1 MIPPFTSLQSR
12 LKMQHLRL
20 LLAIEERG
28 SLRQAAEALSLTQP
42 AVTKMLQDMEALLG
56 VTLFER
62 HLRGLRPTR
71 FGTAATRYAT
81 LVFSDMA
88 NLRDELASLET
99 GKMGKVRVGAVMA
112 PTPVLMAEVIRRLKR
127 DHPRLNIAVQVDT
140 SDVLVP
146 LLDRD
151 QLDLV
156 LGRVPEGWDASHLEF
171 EQLGD
176 ERLAIVVG
184 CDHPLVDQA
193 APSFGE
199 LATFPWILQPRP
211 SPMRALIDRSFEDAG
226 VTPPQSTIETAAIL
240 MTTSLLPGSDLIA
253 VVPMAVADFH
263 ARMGLL
269 SILPV
274 PLPRKLGPYGI
285 VTRLARPPTAS
296 TSLLIDVLREVAA
309 KYRD

>member
-1 MIPPFTSLQSR
+1 MIPPVASLQSR

-20 LLAIEERG
+20 LMAIEERA
-28 SLRQAAEALSLTQP
+28 SLRQAAQALSLTQP

-71 FGTAATRYAT
+71 FGTAVTRYAT

-88 NLRDELASLET
+88 NLREELTALET
-99 GKMGKVRVGAVMA
+99 GSVGKVRVGAVMA
-112 PTPVLMAEVIRRLKR
+112 PTPVLMAEVIRRLR
-127 DHPRLNIAVQVDT
+127 REHPRLNMTVQVDT

-146 LLDRD
+146 LLERD

-156 LGRVPEGWDASHLEF
+156 LGRVPEGWEAGHLTF
-171 EQLGD
+171 EKLGD

-184 CDHPLVDQA
+184 CGHPLA
-193 APSFGE
+193 GRPAPGFGE
-199 LATFPWILQPRP
+199 LATWPWILQPRP

-226 VTPPQSTIETAAIL
+226 VAPPQSTVETAAIL

-253 VVPMAVADFH
+253 VVPMEVADFH
-263 ARMGLL
+263 ARIGLL
-269 SILPV
+269 HILPV
-274 PLPRKLGPYGI
+274 RVPRKLDPYGI
-285 VTRLARPPTAS
+285 VRRSERPPS
-296 TSLLIDVLREVAA
+296 TSTTLLIDMLRTVVSEGI
-309 KYRD
+309 

>member
-1 MIPPFTSLQSR
+1 MIPPVASLQSR

-20 LLAIEERG
+20 LMAIEERG
-28 SLRQAAEALSLTQP
+28 SLRQAAQALSLTQP

-71 FGTAATRYAT
+71 FGTAVTRYAT

-88 NLRDELASLET
+88 NLREELTALET
-99 GKMGKVRVGAVMA
+99 GSVGKVRVGAVMA
-112 PTPVLMAEVIRRLKR
+112 PTPVLMAEVIRRLR
-127 DHPRLNIAVQVDT
+127 REHPRLNMTVQVDT

-146 LLDRD
+146 LLERD

-156 LGRVPEGWDASHLEF
+156 LGRVPEGWEAGHLTF
-171 EQLGD
+171 EKLGD

-184 CDHPLVDQA
+184 CGHPLA
-193 APSFGE
+193 GRPAPGFGE
-199 LATFPWILQPRP
+199 LATWPWILQPRP

-226 VTPPQSTIETAAIL
+226 VAPPQSTVETAAIL

-253 VVPMAVADFH
+253 VVPMEVADFH
-263 ARMGLL
+263 ARIGLL
-269 SILPV
+269 HILPV
-274 PLPRKLGPYGI
+274 RVPRKLDPYGI
-285 VTRLARPPTAS
+285 VRRSERPPS
-296 TSLLIDVLREVAA
+296 TSTTLLIDTLRTVVSEGI
-309 KYRD
+309 